1 MPSIPDGMRVYAVGD
16 VHGRLD
22 LLEVL
27 IEALREDNELRGP
40 ADTRIIFLGD
50 LVDRGP
56 ASAQVIDFLLSGAI
70 DFASVDYIAGNHEDA
85 FLDVLA
91 GRNETASTSWFRFGG
106 VETLKS
112 YGVSSSAIALR
123 GLALFDELH
132 HKVPR
137 RHIEFLETFEPH
149 LRLGNYLFVH
159 AGIKPGVALERQAPH
174 DLMWIRDEF
183 LEDGRD
189 HGMIV
194 VHGHS
199 VTDAVDRRTNRI
211 GIDTGAYKSGRLTA
225 LGLQGTDRWTVSTRP
240 MLSRHTGRL
249 APAIGVETADLDM
262 AALANDVA

>member
-1 MPSIPDGMRVYAVGD
+1 MPSLPVGMRAYAIGD

-27 IEALREDNELRGP
+27 IDALREDNAQRGP
-40 ADTRIIFLGD
+40 ADTRIVFLGD

-56 ASAQVIDFLLSGAI
+56 QSAQVIDYLLSGAI
-70 DFASVDYIAGNHEDA
+70 DFASVHYLMGNHEES

-91 GRNETASTSWFRFGG
+91 GRNETANAAWFRFGG

-112 YGVSSSAIALR
+112 YGVSATAIALR

-132 HKVPR
+132 ERVPR
-137 RHIEFLETFEPH
+137 RHVDFLESFEPH
-149 LRLGNYLFVH
+149 LKLGGYLFVH
-159 AGIKPGVALERQAPH
+159 AGIRPGVALERQAPH
-174 DLMWIRDEF
+174 DLMWIRGDF
-183 LEDGRD
+183 LEDDRD
-189 HGMIV
+189 HGMVV

-199 VTDAVDRRTNRI
+199 VTAAVDRRHNRI

-225 LGLQGTDRWTVSTRP
+225 LGLQGTERWTVATCP

-249 APAIGVETADLDM
+249 TPAIGVETADLEV

>member
-1 MPSIPDGMRVYAVGD
+1 MPSIPEGMRVYAIGD

-27 IEALREDNELRGP
+27 IEALREDNEGRGP
-40 ADTRIIFLGD
+40 ADTQIIFLGD

-56 ASAQVIDFLLSGAI
+56 NSAQVIEYLLSDAI
-70 DFASVDYIAGNHEDA
+70 NFASVRYIAGNHEEA

-91 GRNETASTSWFRFGG
+91 GRNETANVAWFRFGG
-106 VETLKS
+106 VDTLKS
-112 YGVSSSAIALR
+112 YGVSSNAIAQR
-123 GLALFDELH
+123 GLILFDELN

-137 RHIEFLETFEPH
+137 RHIDFIESFEPH
-149 LRLGNYLFVH
+149 IQLGSYLFVH
-159 AGIKPGVALERQAPH
+159 AGIRPGVALDRQATH
-174 DLMWIRDEF
+174 DLLWIRKEF
-183 LEDGRD
+183 LEDDRD

-225 LGLQGTDRWTVSTRP
+225 LGLQGTDRWTVSTCP
-240 MLSRHTGRL
+240 MLTRNTGRL
-249 APAIGVETADLDM
+249 SPAIGVETSDLDLVT
-262 AALANDVA
+262 LANDVA